1 MRSVSDRYIDI
12 FKDNNQK
19 TKEISKS
26 LSTEEAFETVS
37 HISDMSSKNIANMWK
52 NGQKVCRTK
61 YVMEAMEE
69 NYPTPILEISLVIDA
84 IVNNLDELL
93 DENLPKDKK
102 SLHIFDLSKD
112 IGYVSS
118 SNKLSSEQREM
129 VGTFF
134 RNKIPIVGGGEFYY
148 TELIQGS
155 PDDFTLWKKYYDSRI
170 IDIDIFMEL
179 ALSELGYKSEDTI
192 RAARDFRAVNLI
204 AKDIRDIEDD
214 VENGIKTLFTIAH
227 QIDSDPKEYAKK
239 IAQEYI
245 DDLNKFKIKEPVL
258 EYTRK
263 NFSKMC
269 EKELKTIN

>member
-12 FKDNNQK
+12 FKDDNQK
-19 TKEISKS
+19 TKKISES

-37 HISDMSSKNIANMWK
+37 HISDLSSKNIANMWK

-61 YVMEAMEE
+61 YVMEAMGE

-93 DENLPKDKK
+93 DESLPKDKK

-112 IGYVSS
+112 IGYISS
-118 SNKLSSEQREM
+118 SNKLNSEQKEM

-179 ALSELGYKSEDTI
+179 ALNELGYKSEDTI

-204 AKDIRDIEDD
+204 SKDIRDIEDD
-214 VENGIKTLFTIAH
+214 VENGIKTPFTIAH
-227 QIDSDPKEYAKK
+227 QIDSNPKEYAKK

-269 EKELKTIN
+269 EEELKQ